1 MYRMKY
7 REAWERLPERFRKE
21 NNLKLYYVLYSGF
34 DEVFAAFDEI
44 RASRDLD
51 KAYGETLDKIGANV
65 GQFRLDEDDDLYRQ
79 LIKVRIIANL
89 SLGNIPTI
97 NKVLSVL
104 TKDVYL
110 GLREAWDKTEY
121 QNEPAKIVV
130 NLSRS
135 IENYPIELI
144 ERIKSAGV
152 RVLTEVLK
160 YYDSD
165 LYVGGLRRR
174 HMHMTYKPYEPTE
187 INSKL
192 DAYVAGYLINTVIE
206 SWPIQA
212 HGNLVSK
219 GEDGYLASNIGEIRG
234 ELIEWFKEN

>member
-21 NNLKLYYVLYSGF
+21 NNLKLYYVLYGGF
-34 DEVFAAFDEI
+34 DEVYRAFDEI

-51 KAYGETLDKIGANV
+51 KAYGATLDKIGANV

-104 TKDVYL
+104 TKDIYL

-144 ERIKSAGV
+144 KRIKSAGV

-219 GEDGYLASNIGEIRG
+219 GEEGYLASDIGYIRG
-234 ELIEWFKEN
+234 EMIE

>member
-21 NNLKLYYVLYSGF
+21 NNLKLYYVLYGGF
-34 DEVFAAFDEI
+34 DEVFAALDEI
-44 RASRDLD
+44 RMSRDLD
-51 KAYGETLDKIGANV
+51 KAYGKTLDKIGANV

-110 GLREAWDKTEY
+110 GLKEVWDKSEY
-121 QNEPAKIVV
+121 QNEPAKIV
-130 NLSRS
+130 LELDSAAKR
-135 IENYPIELI
+135 YPIELV

-152 RVLTEVLK
+152 RVLTEIYYKGKINEIFAGGRRRVLK
-160 YYDSD
+160 
-165 LYVGGLRRR
+165 V
-174 HMHMTYKPYEPTE
+174 TYREYEVTDIKGEAMPRF
-187 INSKL
+187 
-192 DAYVAGYLINTVIE
+192 AGYLVSYNVKMQ
-206 SWPIQA
+206 PCMDRY
-212 HGNLVSK
+212 NLIAK
-219 GEDGYLASNIGEIRG
+219 GLDGYLTSDIGVIRG
-234 ELIEWFKEN
+234 EMIE

>member
-7 REAWERLPERFRKE
+7 KEAWERLPERFRKE
-21 NNLKLYYVLYSGF
+21 NNLKLYYVLYGGF
-34 DEVFAAFDEI
+34 DEVYRAFDEI
-44 RASRDLD
+44 RASRNLD
-51 KAYGETLDKIGANV
+51 KAYGATLDKIGANV

-130 NLSRS
+130 NLSHS

-206 SWPIQA
+206 SWSIQE

-219 GEDGYLASNIGEIRG
+219 GEDGYLASDIGYIRG
-234 ELIEWFKEN
+234 EIIE

>member
-21 NNLKLYYVLYSGF
+21 NNLKLYYVLYGGF
-34 DEVFAAFDEI
+34 DEVFAALDEI
-44 RASRDLD
+44 RMSRDLD
-51 KAYGETLDKIGANV
+51 KAYGKTLDKIGANV

-174 HMHMTYKPYEPTE
+174 HMHMTYKQYEPSE

-206 SWPIQA
+206 SRPIQA
-212 HGNLVSK
+212 HGNLISK
-219 GEDGYLASNIGEIRG
+219 GEDGYLASDIGYIRG
-234 ELIEWFKEN
+234 EMIE

>member
-21 NNLKLYYVLYSGF
+21 NNLKLYYVLYGGF
-34 DEVFAAFDEI
+34 DEVFAALDEI
-44 RASRDLD
+44 RMSRDLD
-51 KAYGETLDKIGANV
+51 KAYGKTLDKIGANV

-174 HMHMTYKPYEPTE
+174 HMHMTYKQYEPSE

-212 HGNLVSK
+212 HGNLISK
-219 GEDGYLASNIGEIRG
+219 GEDGYLASDIGYIRG
-234 ELIEWFKEN
+234 EMIE

>member
-21 NNLKLYYVLYSGF
+21 NNLKLYYVLYGGF
-34 DEVFAAFDEI
+34 DEVYRAFDEI

-152 RVLTEVLK
+152 RVLTEILK

-219 GEDGYLASNIGEIRG
+219 GEDGYLASDIGMIRG
-234 ELIEWFKEN
+234 EMIE

>member
-1 MYRMKY
+1 MKY
-7 REAWERLPERFRKE
+7 KEAWERLPERFRKE
-21 NNLKLYYVLYSGF
+21 NNLKLYYVLYGGF
-34 DEVFAAFDEI
+34 DEVYRAFDEI
-44 RASRDLD
+44 RASRNLD
-51 KAYGETLDKIGANV
+51 KAYGATLDKIGANV

-130 NLSRS
+130 NLSHS

-206 SWPIQA
+206 SWSIQE

-219 GEDGYLASNIGEIRG
+219 GEDGYLASDIGYIRG
-234 ELIEWFKEN
+234 EIIE

>member
-21 NNLKLYYVLYSGF
+21 NNLKLYYVLYGGF
-34 DEVFAAFDEI
+34 DEVFAALDEI
-44 RASRDLD
+44 RMSRDLD
-51 KAYGETLDKIGANV
+51 KAYGKTLDKIGANV

-110 GLREAWDKTEY
+110 GLREAWDKSEY
-121 QNEPAKIVV
+121 HNEPAKIVV

-135 IENYPIELI
+135 TENYPIELI

-160 YYDSD
+160 YYDND
-165 LYVGGLRRR
+165 LYVAGLRRR
-174 HMHMTYKPYEPTE
+174 HMHVTYKQYEPTE

-219 GEDGYLASNIGEIRG
+219 GEDGYLASDIGMIRG
-234 ELIEWFKEN
+234 EFIE

>member
-234 ELIEWFKEN
+234 ELIE

>member
-1 MYRMKY
+1 MYRMMYEK
-7 REAWERLPERFRKE
+7 AWERLPERFRKE
-21 NNLKLYYVLYSGF
+21 NNLKLYYVLYGGF
-34 DEVFAAFDEI
+34 DEVFAALDEI
-44 RASRDLD
+44 RMSRDLD
-51 KAYGETLDKIGANV
+51 KAYGKTLDRIGANV

-192 DAYVAGYLINTVIE
+192 DVYVAGYLINTVIK

-219 GEDGYLASNIGEIRG
+219 GEDGYLASDIGYIRG
-234 ELIEWFKEN
+234 EMIE

>member
-21 NNLKLYYVLYSGF
+21 NNLKLYYVLYGGF
-34 DEVFAAFDEI
+34 DEVYRAFDEI
-44 RASRDLD
+44 KASRDLD
-51 KAYGETLDKIGANV
+51 KAYGKTLDNIGANV

-110 GLREAWDKTEY
+110 GLREAWDKSEY

-135 IENYPIELI
+135 MENYPIELI

-160 YYDSD
+160 NYDGN

-206 SWPIQA
+206 SQPIQA

-219 GEDGYLASNIGEIRG
+219 GEDGYLASDIGYIRG
-234 ELIEWFKEN
+234 EMIE

>member
-21 NNLKLYYVLYSGF
+21 NNLKLYYVLYGGF
-34 DEVFAAFDEI
+34 DEVFAALDEI
-44 RASRDLD
+44 RMSRDLD
-51 KAYGETLDKIGANV
+51 KAYGKTLDKIGANV

-212 HGNLVSK
+212 HGNLISK
-219 GEDGYLASNIGEIRG
+219 GEDGYLTSDLGYIRG
-234 ELIEWFKEN
+234 EMIE

>member
-21 NNLKLYYVLYSGF
+21 NNLKLYYVLYGGF

-51 KAYGETLDKIGANV
+51 KAYGKTLDKIGANV

-110 GLREAWDKTEY
+110 GLKEVWDKEEY
-121 QNEPAKIVV
+121 RNEPSKIV
-130 NLSRS
+130 
-135 IENYPIELI
+135 IELGSSAKKFPFEI
-144 ERIKSAGV
+144 VEAIKSAGV
-152 RVLTEVLK
+152 RVLAEIEYKGNLHEIWAGGRRRILK
-160 YYDSD
+160 IKYDEYQPKDKNGELKEIFAGRLVSVIRREWAIIPEAEFVPKD
-165 LYVGGLRRR
+165 LNGQLLVGGEY
-174 HMHMTYKPYEPTE
+174 M
-187 INSKL
+187 
-192 DAYVAGYLINTVIE
+192 
-206 SWPIQA
+206 
-212 HGNLVSK
+212 K
-219 GEDGYLASNIGEIRG
+219 GVFR
-234 ELIEWFKEN
+234 

>member
-21 NNLKLYYVLYSGF
+21 NNLKLYYVLYGGF
-34 DEVFAAFDEI
+34 DEVFAALDEI
-44 RASRDLD
+44 RMSRDLD
-51 KAYGETLDKIGANV
+51 KAYGKTLDKIGANV

-110 GLREAWDKTEY
+110 GLREAWDKSEY

-130 NLSRS
+130 NLSR
-135 IENYPIELI
+135 
-144 ERIKSAGV
+144 
-152 RVLTEVLK
+152 LT
-160 YYDSD
+160 
-165 LYVGGLRRR
+165 
-174 HMHMTYKPYEPTE
+174 
-187 INSKL
+187 
-192 DAYVAGYLINTVIE
+192 
-206 SWPIQA
+206 
-212 HGNLVSK
+212 
-219 GEDGYLASNIGEIRG
+219 
-234 ELIEWFKEN
+234 

>member
-21 NNLKLYYVLYSGF
+21 NNLKLYYVLYGGF
-34 DEVFAAFDEI
+34 DEVFAALDEI
-44 RASRDLD
+44 RMSRDLD
-51 KAYGETLDKIGANV
+51 KAYGVTLDKIGANV

-174 HMHMTYKPYEPTE
+174 HMHMIYEPYEPTE

-212 HGNLVSK
+212 HGNLISK
-219 GEDGYLASNIGEIRG
+219 GEDGYLASDIGYIWG
-234 ELIEWFKEN
+234 EMIE

>member
-1 MYRMKY
+1 MYRLKY

-21 NNLKLYYVLYSGF
+21 NNLKLYYVLYGGF
-34 DEVFAAFDEI
+34 DEVFAALDEI
-44 RASRDLD
+44 RMSRDLD

-206 SWPIQA
+206 SQPIQA
-212 HGNLVSK
+212 HGNLISK
-219 GEDGYLASNIGEIRG
+219 GEDGYLVSDIGYIRG
-234 ELIEWFKEN
+234 EMIE

>member
-21 NNLKLYYVLYSGF
+21 NNLKLYYVLYGGF
-34 DEVFAAFDEI
+34 DEVFAALDEI
-44 RASRDLD
+44 RMSRDLD
-51 KAYGETLDKIGANV
+51 KAYGKTLDKIGANV

-219 GEDGYLASNIGEIRG
+219 GEEGYLASDIGYIRG
-234 ELIEWFKEN
+234 EMIE

>member
-21 NNLKLYYVLYSGF
+21 NNLKLYYVLYGGF
-34 DEVFAAFDEI
+34 DEVFAALDEI
-44 RASRDLD
+44 RMSRDLD

-219 GEDGYLASNIGEIRG
+219 GEDGYLVSDIGYIRG
-234 ELIEWFKEN
+234 EMIE

>member
-21 NNLKLYYVLYSGF
+21 NNLKLYYVLYGGF
-34 DEVFAAFDEI
+34 DEVFAALDEI
-44 RASRDLD
+44 RMSRDLD
-51 KAYGETLDKIGANV
+51 KAYGKTLDKIGANV

-110 GLREAWDKTEY
+110 GLREAWDKSEY
-121 QNEPAKIVV
+121 HNEPAKIVV

-135 IENYPIELI
+135 TENYPIELI

-160 YYDSD
+160 YYDND
-165 LYVGGLRRR
+165 LYVAGLRRR
-174 HMHMTYKPYEPTE
+174 HMHVTYKQYEPTE

-192 DAYVAGYLINTVIE
+192 DAYVAGYLISTVIE

-219 GEDGYLASNIGEIRG
+219 DEDGYLASDIGYIRG
-234 ELIEWFKEN
+234 EFIE

>member
-21 NNLKLYYVLYSGF
+21 NNLKLYYVLYGGF
-34 DEVFAAFDEI
+34 DEVYRAFDEI

-121 QNEPAKIVV
+121 ENEPARIV
-130 NLSRS
+130 LDLDSAAKT
-135 IENYPIELI
+135 YPMDLI

-152 RVLTEVLK
+152 RVLTEIH
-160 YYDSD
+160 YDGRMKEIFA
-165 LYVGGLRRR
+165 GGRRR
-174 HMHMTYKPYEPTE
+174 VLSIVYREYELTDIKGEMTPRF
-187 INSKL
+187 
-192 DAYVAGYLINTVIE
+192 AGYLVGSTVKTKI
-206 SWPIQA
+206 
-212 HGNLVSK
+212 
-219 GEDGYLASNIGEIRG
+219 
-234 ELIEWFKEN
+234 

>member
-1 MYRMKY
+1 MKY

-21 NNLKLYYVLYSGF
+21 NNLKLYYVLYGGF
-34 DEVFAAFDEI
+34 DEVFAALDEI
-44 RASRDLD
+44 RMSRDLD
-51 KAYGETLDKIGANV
+51 KAYGATLDKIGENV

-135 IENYPIELI
+135 TENYPIELI

-160 YYDSD
+160 YYDND
-165 LYVGGLRRR
+165 LYVAGLRRR
-174 HMHMTYKPYEPTE
+174 HMHMVYKQYEPTE

-219 GEDGYLASNIGEIRG
+219 GEDGYLASDIGYIRG
-234 ELIEWFKEN
+234 EFVE

>member
-21 NNLKLYYVLYSGF
+21 NNLKLYYVLYGGF
-34 DEVFAAFDEI
+34 DEVFAALDEI
-44 RASRDLD
+44 RMSRDLD
-51 KAYGETLDKIGANV
+51 KAYGKTLDKIGANV

-206 SWPIQA
+206 SWSIQA
-212 HGNLVSK
+212 HGNLISK
-219 GEDGYLASNIGEIRG
+219 GEDGYLTSDLGYIRG
-234 ELIEWFKEN
+234 EMIE

>member
-21 NNLKLYYVLYSGF
+21 NNLKLYYVLYGGF
-34 DEVFAAFDEI
+34 DEVFAALDEI
-44 RASRDLD
+44 RMSRDLN
-51 KAYGETLDKIGANV
+51 KAYGKTLDRIGANV

-152 RVLTEVLK
+152 RVLTEVLAK
-160 YYDSD
+160 DKQN
-165 LYVGGLRRR
+165 LYFAGVRRR
-174 HMHMTYKPYEPTE
+174 ALYMKYRQYEPTD
-187 INSKL
+187 IKGSL
-192 DAYVAGYLINTVIE
+192 YPRVAGYLVNTIIKVW
-206 SWPIQA
+206 SA
-212 HGNLVSK
+212 NNYGNLIAK
-219 GEDGYLASNIGEIRG
+219 GFAGYLTSDKGKIRG
-234 ELIEWFKEN
+234 EVIE